1 MQQAVAIHRRI
12 EQRPQ
17 AIAARPGFGDPAAGL
32 VKLALRLAGSELL
45 AINTGGELGALR
57 GEAGQRG
64 ALLFA
69 QQFQLAV
76 QLLDVRPQL
85 DQAIGQRIDGLGG

>member
-1 MQQAVAIHRRI
+1 
-12 EQRPQ
+12 
-17 AIAARPGFGDPAAGL
+17 
-32 VKLALRLAGSELL
+32 LL